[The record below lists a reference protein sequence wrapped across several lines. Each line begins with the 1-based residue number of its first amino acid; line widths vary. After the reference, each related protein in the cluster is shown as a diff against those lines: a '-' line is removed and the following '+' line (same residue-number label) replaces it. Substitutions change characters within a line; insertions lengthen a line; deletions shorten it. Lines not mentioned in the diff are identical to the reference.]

1 MAKDVTS
8 TLFESTFLLFGVVI
22 VIGGAVWAILGDYV
36 KSLEAVG
43 WPIPN
48 RWYRLKGVSQTLP
61 VPNVIDKFMAANYDM
76 SKKKKRKKDLLES
89 QQK

>member
-43 WPIPN
+43 
-48 RWYRLKGVSQTLP
+48 
-61 VPNVIDKFMAANYDM
+61 
-76 SKKKKRKKDLLES
+76 
-89 QQK
+89 